1 MAAKPKKMYAFSWR
15 GVNVNGKSVKGQ
27 ILAYQES
34 EARQILTEQRIR
46 INKLKKRS
54 PSATSKRSNAAN
66 SKDITLLTRQL
77 ATMLEAGVPLNTTLQ
92 LLKSSAK
99 KAEMR
104 SIITEIL
111 NQIEAGSSLSQAM
124 RASSSLF
131 DGFYCD
137 LVSTGEQTGRLE
149 QIFERICLY
158 REKNEATR
166 SKVIKAMIYPTI
178 VFTLAIVVSVLML
191 LFVIPTFKSI
201 FASFNAELP
210 WFTQK
215 ILNLSDFIHE
225 YGGMIFIGIVLGAL
239 LFKTLH
245 KKHFRLRMKTCRFV
259 LKLPIVGEVISKASI
274 ARFTRTL
281 ATTFSAGIPLLSG
294 ISAAGKTAN
303 NLHYEDVINQ
313 VHRQTMGGRSLHR
326 SIQDTGEF
334 PELMSQ
340 MVMIGEE
347 SGALDD
353 MLNKIANVYET
364 EVDNVVDNLGKI
376 MEPLII
382 VTLGVLIGSL
392 VVAMYLPMFNL
403 MSVMG

>member
-1 MAAKPKKMYAFSWR
+1 MAAKPKKMYAFFWR
-15 GVNVNGKSVKGQ
+15 GVNINGKNVKGQ

-46 INKLKKRS
+46 INKIKKRS

-92 LLKSSAK
+92 LLKTSTK

-104 SIITEIL
+104 SIIAEIL

-137 LVSTGEQTGRLE
+137 LVSTGEKTGRLE

-166 SKVIKAMIYPTI
+166 SKVIKAMIYPSI

-191 LFVIPTFKSI
+191 LFVIPTFKNI
-201 FASFNAELP
+201 FASFNADLP

-215 ILNLSDFIHE
+215 VLNLSDFIHE
-225 YGGMIFIGIVLGAL
+225 YGAMIFIGMLLGGFV
-239 LFKTLH
+239 FKTLH
-245 KKHFRLRMKTCRFV
+245 KKHFALRMKTCLFV

-313 VHRQTMGGRSLHR
+313 VHKQTMGGRSLHR

-334 PELMSQ
+334 PELMIQ

-364 EVDNVVDNLGKI
+364 EVDNVVDNLGRI
-376 MEPLII
+376 IEPLII